1 MLTRN
6 VLALIHEVNGAYGIS
21 FPDFPGCV
29 SGGRSLDETLARGAE
44 TLTFHIAGMVEDG
57 DPLPM
62 LRTLDQLKS
71 DPTFTE
77 DSEGAVVAIVPVEL
91 PGKAVRVNVSIDE
104 HLLDAIDRAARSAGQ
119 SRSAFLAE
127 AARARIRG
135 AA

>member
-1 MLTRN
+1 MTN
-6 VLALIHEVNGAYGIS
+6 FVYALIHEENGAYGIS

-29 SGGRSLDETLARGAE
+29 SGGKSLDEALARGAE
-44 TLTFHIAGMVEDG
+44 TLLFHVAGMVEDG
-57 DPLPM
+57 DRLPM

-71 DPTFTE
+71 DPIFKE

-104 HLLDAIDRAARSAGQ
+104 HLLDAIDRAARERGQ
-119 SRSAFLAE
+119 TRSAFLAD
-127 AARARIRG
+127 AARARIRS